1 MEATIRGKKTIHMC
15 NNTVSNNWLCQ
26 LHNATLVSDQSHS
39 WSTLIQ
45 VSVLPEDVSLRA
57 DPLSLLSR
65 STTTRSHTVEMCRYL
80 VIPHADVGP
89 DVVVDYRLLFVFRLR
104 THKIKF
110 LTGWSS
116 CSFWL
121 REMFS
126 ESHSE
131 DAVSAAVCLRLHSAI
146 ITSLCCV
153 LLHINGWAVNGPAS
167 LNIISGITV
176 LISKSTRRVQSG
188 D

>member
-1 MEATIRGKKTIHMC
+1 MC
-15 NNTVSNNWLCQ
+15 NYTVSNNWPCQ
-26 LHNATLVSDQSHS
+26 LHNATLISDQSHS

-45 VSVLPEDVSLRA
+45 MSVLPEDVSLRV

-65 STTTRSHTVEMCRYL
+65 STTTWSHTVEMCRYL

-89 DVVVDYRLLFVFRLR
+89 DVVVDYRLLFIFRLQ

-116 CSFWL
+116 CCFWS

-126 ESHSE
+126 S
-131 DAVSAAVCLRLHSAI
+131 DTVSAHRTPCQQQCVCVY
-146 ITSLCCV
+146 T
-153 LLHINGWAVNGPAS
+153 
-167 LNIISGITV
+167 
-176 LISKSTRRVQSG
+176 VQSLQACVVFYYTLM
-188 D
+188 DEQSMDQLH